1 MWLLAAGAADAVCY
15 MFAGCTQVLEQQ
27 FQNLGGEITR
37 GKARMKVLRITQP
50 EGWEDELAYLRKKDK
65 QLLEKELLLLRK
77 SDT

>member
-1 MWLLAAGAADAVCY
+1 M
-15 MFAGCTQVLEQQ
+15 EQQ
-27 FQNLGGEITR
+27 FQDVGGEITR
-37 GKARMKVLRITQP
+37 GKARMKVLRITKP